1 MRTLRFKY
9 IILVAITAVLAVS
22 SCQKEIIVPVN
33 ADTDEIMN
41 TRCSTRDPI
50 GDGGGDNNGSVTD
63 PDNETEDDKVKVKK
77 KKASN

>member
-9 IILVAITAVLAVS
+9 LILVAITAVLAVS

-50 GDGGGDNNGSVTD
+50 GDGGGDNNG
-63 PDNETEDDKVKVKK
+63 
-77 KKASN
+77 